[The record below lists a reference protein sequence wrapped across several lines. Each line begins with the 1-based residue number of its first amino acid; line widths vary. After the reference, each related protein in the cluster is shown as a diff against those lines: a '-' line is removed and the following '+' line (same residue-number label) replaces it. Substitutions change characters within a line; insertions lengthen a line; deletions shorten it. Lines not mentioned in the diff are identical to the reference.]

1 IPMSLSGSIR
11 GSAKWLGDCYVL
23 KGSSRG
29 QQLANLVHEF
39 ALSLKLLGSGPH
51 VLLDALLFFAG
62 QRFHLGNV
70 LLCWR
75 SRWQRLIWRAAGFG
89 KSEIELLSRGK
100 LPTQLSHPPLF
111 SLLQPGF
118 AFLQRHFPTSHESV
132 LKAATSS
139 NRRSI

>member
-1 IPMSLSGSIR
+1 MTAPFIGGHARVWSGPV
-11 GSAKWLGDCYVL
+11 GSVET
-23 KGSSRG
+23 SPP
-29 QQLANLVHEF
+29 ANLLLEF

-89 KSEIELLSRGK
+89 KGEIELLSRGK

-111 SLLQPGF
+111 
-118 AFLQRHFPTSHESV
+118 
-132 LKAATSS
+132 
-139 NRRSI
+139 